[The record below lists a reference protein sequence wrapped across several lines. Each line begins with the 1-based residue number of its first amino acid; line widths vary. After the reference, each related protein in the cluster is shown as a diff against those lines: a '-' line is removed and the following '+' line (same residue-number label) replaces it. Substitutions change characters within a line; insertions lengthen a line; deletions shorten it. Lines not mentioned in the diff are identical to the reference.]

1 MNQKHYSYTI
11 YTKRRKKVDL
21 TPTLIRALNQSHFT
35 NGIINITAPYPE
47 CTILIEEQRG
57 GRAGRDMGVSLT
69 LPFFNL
75 KLVTP
80 TLKVVLIDHS
90 NTSTRR
96 KIHLTLIGE

>member
-1 MNQKHYSYTI
+1 VNQKHYSYTI

-75 KLVTP
+75 KLSRP
-80 TLKVVLIDHS
+80 PLKS
-90 NTSTRR
+90 C
-96 KIHLTLIGE
+96 